1 MTRPSVRVGLA
12 AACCLLL
19 TSTPSW
25 AQNIEA
31 VFNVPVVVT
40 EGPVAHPDGTLYFTD
55 LANDRILKLGTD
67 GLVTT
72 YRQPANRPNGL
83 RLDAQFRLLAAER
96 GDPERNAPGRITR
109 TDLETGIIEV
119 LADSSGAVDFGT
131 PNDLTFDARGRIYFS
146 GSGEV
151 YRLDTDGVVTKIAMS
166 PLVQGS
172 NGLIL
177 SLDDRTLYLVE
188 INRGAG
194 QPRRIR
200 TFDVSPGGA
209 LSNPR
214 VLHDF
219 APGRGADGMGIDVEG
234 NIYVAAGMN
243 QTRNTS
249 ETLDNPSGVYVFSP
263 AGELI
268 NRIPIPQD
276 TITNLAFGGP
286 DMKTM
291 YVTAGNSVFRVAM
304 DIAAT
309 RR

>member
-1 MTRPSVRVGLA
+1 MTKLSVRTILG
-12 AACCLLL
+12 AACSLLL
-19 TSTPSW
+19 ATTPGS
-25 AQNIEA
+25 AQTVEHFA
-31 VFNVPVVVT
+31 NVHVVLT
-40 EGPVAHPDGTLYFTD
+40 EGPVAHPDGTVYFTD

-96 GDPERNAPGRITR
+96 GDPERNTPGRISR
-109 TDLETGIIEV
+109 TDLETGDIEV
-119 LADSSGAVDFGT
+119 LADSSGAVDFGV

-151 YRLDTDGVVTKIAMS
+151 YRLDADGTVAKIAAS

-194 QPRRIR
+194 EPRRIR
-200 TFDVSPGGA
+200 TFDLSPEGT

-243 QTRNTS
+243 QTRDTS
-249 ETLDNPSGVYVFSP
+249 ETRDNPSGVYVFSR
-263 AGELI
+263 AGDLI
-268 NRIPIPQD
+268 NQIAIPQD

-291 YVTAGNSVFRVAM
+291 YVTAGNTVFRVAM
-304 DIAAT
+304 DIAGT

>member
-1 MTRPSVRVGLA
+1 MTRPSACAVVA
-12 AACCLLL
+12 AACFLLL
-19 TSTPSW
+19 ADAPGS
-25 AQNIEA
+25 AQTVEHLANIH
-31 VFNVPVVVT
+31 VVST
-40 EGPVAHPDGTLYFTD
+40 EGPVAHPDGTVYFTD
-55 LANDRILKLGTD
+55 LGNDRILRLGTD

-83 RLDAQFRLLAAER
+83 RLDAEFRLLAAER
-96 GDPERNAPGRITR
+96 GDAERNAPGRITR
-109 TDLETGIIEV
+109 TDLETGNIEV

-151 YRLDTDGVVTKIAMS
+151 YRLDTNGVVTKIAAS

-194 QPRRIR
+194 LPRRIR
-200 TFDVSPGGA
+200 TFDLSPEGA
-209 LSNPR
+209 LSNPQI
-214 VLHDF
+214 LHDF
-219 APGRGADGMGIDVEG
+219 APGRGADGMGIDVED

-243 QTRNTS
+243 QTRDTS
-249 ETLDNPSGVYVFSP
+249 ETLQNPSGVYVFSP

-268 NRIPIPQD
+268 NQIPIPQD

-286 DMKTM
+286 DMKTL
-291 YVTAGNSVFRVAM
+291 YVTAGNTVFRVAV
-304 DIAAT
+304 DIAGT

>member
-1 MTRPSVRVGLA
+1 MTRLSVRAIPA
-12 AACCLLL
+12 AACLALLAG
-19 TSTPSW
+19 TSAS
-25 AQNIEA
+25 AQTAEHLA
-31 VFNVPVVVT
+31 NVHVVLT
-40 EGPVAHPDGTLYFTD
+40 EGPVAHPDGTVYFTD
-55 LANDRILKLGTD
+55 LANDRIVKLGTD
-67 GLVTT
+67 GLVST

-83 RLDAQFRLLAAER
+83 RLDAEFRLLAAER
-96 GDPERNAPGRITR
+96 GDPERNTPGRITH
-109 TDLETGIIEV
+109 TDLETGDIEV
-119 LADSSGAVDFGT
+119 LADSSGAVDFGV
-131 PNDLTFDARGRIYFS
+131 PNDLTFDARGRIYFT

-151 YRLDTDGVVTKIAMS
+151 YRLDTDGAVTKIAAS

-194 QPRRIR
+194 LPRRIR
-200 TFDVSPGGA
+200 AFDLSAEGT

-214 VLHDF
+214 VFHDF

-243 QTRNTS
+243 QTRDTS
-249 ETLDNPSGVYVFSP
+249 ETLDNPAGVYVFSP
-263 AGELI
+263 ARELI

-286 DMKTM
+286 DMRTM
-291 YVTAGNSVFRVAM
+291 YVTSGNTVFRVAM
-304 DIAAT
+304 DIPGT

>member
-1 MTRPSVRVGLA
+1 MTGLSARAIPA
-12 AACCLLL
+12 AACLTLLA
-19 TSTPSW
+19 STPAP
-25 AQNIEA
+25 AQTAEHLA
-31 VFNVPVVVT
+31 NVHVVLT
-40 EGPVAHPDGTLYFTD
+40 EGPVAHPDGTVYFTD
-55 LANDRILKLGTD
+55 LANDRIVKLDTD
-67 GLVTT
+67 GLVST

-96 GDPERNAPGRITR
+96 GDAERGMPGRITR
-109 TDLETGIIEV
+109 TDLETGVIEV
-119 LADSSGAVDFGT
+119 LADSAGAVDFGV
-131 PNDLTFDARGRIYFS
+131 PNDLTFDARGRIYFT

-151 YRLDTDGVVTKIAMS
+151 YRLDTDGAVTKIAAS

-194 QPRRIR
+194 LPRRIR
-200 TFDVSPGGA
+200 AFDLSSAGR

-214 VLHDF
+214 VFHDF
-219 APGRGADGMGIDVEG
+219 APGRGGDGMGIDVEG

-243 QTRNTS
+243 QTRDTS
-249 ETLDNPSGVYVFSP
+249 ETLDNPAGVYVFSP

-286 DMKTM
+286 DMQTM
-291 YVTAGNSVFRVAM
+291 YVTSGNTVFRVAM
-304 DIAAT
+304 DIAGT

>member
-1 MTRPSVRVGLA
+1 MTKLSVRTILV
-12 AACCLLL
+12 AACSLLVA
-19 TSTPSW
+19 TTPGA
-25 AQNIEA
+25 AQTAEHFA
-31 VFNVPVVVT
+31 NVHVVLT
-40 EGPVAHPDGTLYFTD
+40 EGPVAHPDGTVYVTD

-96 GDPERNAPGRITR
+96 GDPERNTPGRISR
-109 TDLETGIIEV
+109 TDLETGDIEV
-119 LADSSGAVDFGT
+119 LADSSGAVDFGV

-151 YRLDTDGVVTKIAMS
+151 YRLDADGTVTKIAAS

-194 QPRRIR
+194 LPRRIR
-200 TFDVSPGGA
+200 AFDLSPEGT

-214 VLHDF
+214 VFHDF
-219 APGRGADGMGIDVEG
+219 APGRGGDGMGIDVEG

-243 QTRNTS
+243 QTRDTS

-263 AGELI
+263 AGDLI

-286 DMKTM
+286 DMQTM
-291 YVTAGNSVFRVAM
+291 YVTSGNTVFRIAM
-304 DIAAT
+304 DIAGT

>member
-1 MTRPSVRVGLA
+1 MTRLSVRVGLA

-219 APGRGADGMGIDVEG
+219 APGRGGDGMGIDVEG

-304 DIAAT
+304 DIAGT